1 MELPNP
7 ISPRV
12 QQPPI
17 ISWEEQ
23 LHDHNQ
29 KIEEY
34 LQNRVFRGCTYES
47 TVKSARTVLKRLFD
61 LVPIPDPNHPDG
73 HRHILVWEF
82 LDPVRGSS
90 RFGVLMSS
98 LLQGNLAYGTRR
110 RYLTELRA
118 FCDYVVAKPN
128 IPGSSNLTII
138 EKYGPIALPF
148 TKYDLPV
155 HAQDRP
161 TKPRYALSAEV
172 RDEFYEFLRTE
183 HLPNHPVPHL
193 GAQDYVAIVLQT
205 EIGARTSELLGIRS
219 SGASC
224 DIDWQA
230 GRVRLFGKAK
240 AFSGKRVRT
249 VPLTAFAMEVLRV
262 FEKVFKPMFPRRGDE
277 SEYLFLDKDGDP
289 LMDHQYIYNF
299 RKIVELA
306 REAGVPLPEDLRPH
320 DLRRTCAT
328 LALEQNPLEYRK
340 VLRKLGHTYPSSA
353 APYLI
358 ATDADVEDEQ
368 GDLID
373 IFIDPDMEKRG
384 TK

>member
-1 MELPNP
+1 MEFLNPN
-7 ISPRV
+7 SPRV
-12 QQPPI
+12 QQPPV

-23 LHDHNQ
+23 LQDHNQ

-34 LQNRVFRGCTYES
+34 LENRVFRGCTYES
-47 TVKSARTVLKRLFD
+47 TVRSARAVLKRLFD
-61 LVPIPDPNHPDG
+61 LVPIEDPKHPHG
-73 HRHILVWEF
+73 HRQILVWEL
-82 LDPVRGSS
+82 LDPVHGSS
-90 RFGVLMSS
+90 RLGVLMSS
-98 LLQGNLAYGTRR
+98 LLQCNLAHGTRR
-110 RYLTELRA
+110 RYLIELRS
-118 FCDYVVAKPN
+118 FCDYVLAKPN
-128 IPGSSNLTII
+128 IPGSNLTII
-138 EKYGPIALPF
+138 EKYGPIAVTS

-155 HAQDRP
+155 HTQDRP

-172 RDEFYEFLRTE
+172 RDEFYEFLRTKY
-183 HLPNHPVPHL
+183 LPNHSLPHL
-193 GAQDYVAIVLQT
+193 GAQDYMAIVLQT

-224 DIDWQA
+224 DIDRQA

-249 VPLTAFAMEVLRV
+249 VPLTAFATEVLCV
-262 FEKVFKPMFPRRGDE
+262 FEQIFKPMFPRRDATE
-277 SEYLFLDKDGDP
+277 CLFLDKDGDR
-289 LMDHQYIYNF
+289 LMAHQYFYNF
-299 RKIVELA
+299 RKMVDLA
-306 REAGVPLPEDLRPH
+306 RDAGVPLPEDLRPH

-328 LALEQNPLEYRK
+328 LELEQNPLEYRK

-373 IFIDPDMEKRG
+373 IFINPDIEKRR
-384 TK
+384 KK

>member
-7 ISPRV
+7 ISPRA

-23 LHDHNQ
+23 LQDHNQ

-47 TVKSARTVLKRLFD
+47 TVRSARAVLKRLFD
-61 LVPIPDPNHPDG
+61 LVPIQDPNHPG
-73 HRHILVWEF
+73 GRRHMLVWEF
-82 LDPVRGSS
+82 LDPVHGSS

-98 LLQGNLAYGTRR
+98 LLHGNLAHGTRR
-110 RYLTELRA
+110 RYLTELRS
-118 FCDYVVAKPN
+118 FCDYVLAKPN
-128 IPGSSNLTII
+128 IPDSNLTIV
-138 EKYGPIALPF
+138 EKYGPIALTF
-148 TKYDLPV
+148 TKFDLPV
-155 HAQDRP
+155 HAHDRP
-161 TKPRYALSAEV
+161 TKRRYALSAEV

-183 HLPNHPVPHL
+183 YLPNHPLPHVW
-193 GAQDYVAIVLQT
+193 AQDYTAIILQT
-205 EIGARTSELLGIRS
+205 EIGARTSELLAIRS

-230 GRVRLFGKAK
+230 GRVRLFGTAK

-249 VPLTAFAMEVLRV
+249 VPLTAFAMEVLCV
-262 FEKVFKPMFPRRGDE
+262 FEKIFKPIFPRRDATE
-277 SEYLFLDKDGDP
+277 WLFLDRGGDR
-289 LMDHQYIYNF
+289 LTHHQYFYIF
-299 RKIVELA
+299 RRIVDRA
-306 REAGVPLPEDLRPH
+306 RDAGVSLPEDLRPH

-373 IFIDPDMEKRG
+373 IFISTDIEKRR
-384 TK
+384 KE

>member
-1 MELPNP
+1 MEVPNP

-12 QQPPI
+12 QQPPV

-47 TVKSARTVLKRLFD
+47 TVRSARAVLRRLFD
-61 LVPIPDPNHPDG
+61 LVQIQDANHPNG
-73 HRHILVWEF
+73 HRQLLVWEF

-98 LLQGNLAYGTRR
+98 LLHGNLAHGTRR
-110 RYLTELRA
+110 RYLTELRS
-118 FCDYVVAKPN
+118 FCDYVLAKPN
-128 IPGSSNLTII
+128 IPGSSLTII
-138 EKYGPIALPF
+138 EKYGPIAVTF
-148 TKYDLPV
+148 TKFDLPV
-155 HAQDRP
+155 HTHDRP

-172 RDEFYEFLRTE
+172 RDQFYEFLRTE
-183 HLPNHPVPHL
+183 YLPNHPVPHL
-193 GAQDYVAIVLQT
+193 AAQDYLAIILQT

-249 VPLTAFAMEVLRV
+249 VPLTAFAKEVLRV
-262 FEKVFKPMFPRRGDE
+262 FEEVFKPMFPRCDAN
-277 SEYLFLDKDGDP
+277 EYLFLDKGGDR
-289 LMDHQYIYNF
+289 LMAHQYFYIF
-299 RKIVELA
+299 RRIVDLA
-306 REAGVPLPEDLRPH
+306 RDAGVPLPEDLRPH

-328 LALEQNPLEYRK
+328 LELEQNPLGYQK

-373 IFIDPDMEKRG
+373 IFINPDMEKRG
-384 TK
+384 KK

>member
-1 MELPNP
+1 MEFPNP
-7 ISPRV
+7 KSPRV

-23 LHDHNQ
+23 LQDHNQ

-34 LQNRVFRGCTYES
+34 LQNRVFRGCSYES
-47 TVKSARTVLKRLFD
+47 TVRGARTVLKRLFD
-61 LVPIPDPNHPDG
+61 LVPIEDPNHPG
-73 HRHILVWEF
+73 GRRHMLVWEL
-82 LDPVRGSS
+82 LDAVRGSS
-90 RFGVLMSS
+90 RCGVLMSS
-98 LLQGNLAYGTRR
+98 LLQGNLAHGTRR
-110 RYLTELRA
+110 RYLTELRS
-118 FCDYVVAKPN
+118 FCDYVLAKPN
-128 IPGSSNLTII
+128 IPGSSLTII
-138 EKYGPIALPF
+138 EKYGPIAVTF

-161 TKPRYALSAEV
+161 TKPRYALSTEV
-172 RDEFYEFLRTE
+172 RDEFYEFLRIE
-183 HLPNHPVPHL
+183 YLPNHPVPHL
-193 GAQDYVAIVLQT
+193 GAQDYTAIVLQT

-219 SGASC
+219 SGKTC
-224 DIDWQA
+224 DIDWQLD
-230 GRVRLFGKAK
+230 RVRLFGKAK

-262 FEKVFKPMFPRRGDE
+262 FEKIFKPMFPRRGDE

>member
-1 MELPNP
+1 MEVPNP

-12 QQPPI
+12 KQPPI

-47 TVKSARTVLKRLFD
+47 TVRSARAVLRRLFD
-61 LVPIPDPNHPDG
+61 LVQIQDANHPNG
-73 HRHILVWEF
+73 HRQLLVWEF

-98 LLQGNLAYGTRR
+98 LLQGNLAHGTRR
-110 RYLTELRA
+110 RYLTELRS
-118 FCDYVVAKPN
+118 FCDYVLAKPN
-128 IPGSSNLTII
+128 IPGSNLTII
-138 EKYGPIALPF
+138 EKYGPIAVTF
-148 TKYDLPV
+148 TKFDLPV
-155 HAQDRP
+155 HAHDRP
-161 TKPRYALSAEV
+161 IKPRYALSAEV
-172 RDEFYEFLRTE
+172 RDQFYEFLRTE
-183 HLPNHPVPHL
+183 YLPNHPLPHL
-193 GAQDYVAIVLQT
+193 GAQDYLAIILQT

-249 VPLTAFAMEVLRV
+249 VPLTAFAKEVLRV
-262 FEKVFKPMFPRRGDE
+262 FEEIFKPMFPRCDAN
-277 SEYLFLDKDGDP
+277 EYLFLDKGGDR
-289 LMDHQYIYNF
+289 LMAHQYFYIF
-299 RKIVELA
+299 RRIVDLA
-306 REAGVPLPEDLRPH
+306 RDAGVPLPEDLRPH

-328 LALEQNPLEYRK
+328 LELEQNPLGYQK

-373 IFIDPDMEKRG
+373 IFIDPDIEKRR
-384 TK
+384 KK

>member
-12 QQPPI
+12 QQPI

-61 LVPIPDPNHPDG
+61 LVPIQDPNHPDG

-110 RYLTELRA
+110 RYLTELRS
-118 FCDYVVAKPN
+118 FCDFVVAKPN
-128 IPGSSNLTII
+128 IPGSNLTII

-172 RDEFYEFLRTE
+172 RDQFYEFLGTE

-193 GAQDYVAIVLQT
+193 GAQDYVAIILQT

-249 VPLTAFAMEVLRV
+249 VPLTAFATEVLRV
-262 FEKVFKPMFPRRGDE
+262 FEEIFKPMFPRHDA
-277 SEYLFLDKDGDP
+277 SEYLFLDQGGNP
-289 LMDHQYIYNF
+289 LMAHQYFYIF
-299 RKIVELA
+299 RRIVELA
-306 REAGVPLPEDLRPH
+306 RDAGVPLPEELRPH

-373 IFIDPDMEKRG
+373 IFISTDIEKRR
-384 TK
+384 KK

>member
-7 ISPRV
+7 ISPSL

-47 TVKSARTVLKRLFD
+47 TVRSARAVLKRLFD
-61 LVPIPDPNHPDG
+61 LVLIEDPNHPDG
-73 HRHILVWEF
+73 RRPIFVWEL
-82 LDPVRGSS
+82 LDLVRGAS
-90 RFGVLMSS
+90 RLGALMSS
-98 LLQGNLAYGTRR
+98 LLQGNLAHGTRR
-110 RYLTELRA
+110 RYLTELRS
-118 FCDYVVAKPN
+118 FCDYVLAKPN

-138 EKYGPIALPF
+138 EKYGPIALTF
-148 TKYDLPV
+148 TKFDLPV
-155 HAQDRP
+155 HAHDRP
-161 TKPRYALSAEV
+161 TKRRYALSAEA
-172 RDEFYEFLRTE
+172 RDQFYEFLRTE
-183 HLPNHPVPHL
+183 YLPNHSLPHL
-193 GAQDYVAIVLQT
+193 AAQGYTAIVLQT
-205 EIGARTSELLGIRS
+205 EIGARTSELLAIRS

-249 VPLTAFAMEVLRV
+249 VPLPAFAMEVLRV
-262 FEKVFKPMFPRRGDE
+262 FEKIFKPLFPRRDAP
-277 SEYLFLDKDGDP
+277 EYLFLDKSGDR
-289 LMDHQYIYNF
+289 LTDQQYFYIF
-299 RKIVELA
+299 RRIVDLA
-306 REAGVPLPEDLRPH
+306 RDAGVPLPEDLRPH
-320 DLRRTCAT
+320 DLRRTYAT
-328 LALEQNPLEYRK
+328 LELEQNPLDYRR
-340 VLRKLGHTYPSSA
+340 VLRNLGHSYPSSA

-358 ATDADVEDEQ
+358 ATDADVQDEQ

-373 IFIDPDMEKRG
+373 IFINPDTEKRG
-384 TK
+384 TE

>member
-1 MELPNP
+1 MSAL
-7 ISPRV
+7 I
-12 QQPPI
+12 
-17 ISWEEQ
+17 
-23 LHDHNQ
+23 
-29 KIEEY
+29 
-34 LQNRVFRGCTYES
+34 QN
-47 TVKSARTVLKRLFD
+47 
-61 LVPIPDPNHPDG
+61 
-73 HRHILVWEF
+73 
-82 LDPVRGSS
+82 
-90 RFGVLMSS
+90 
-98 LLQGNLAYGTRR
+98 NLAHGTRR

-128 IPGSSNLTII
+128 IPGSSLTII
-138 EKYGPIALPF
+138 DKYGPIALSF

-155 HAQDRP
+155 HTQDRP

-183 HLPNHPVPHL
+183 YLPNHPLPHL
-193 GAQDYVAIVLQT
+193 GAQGYTAIVLQA

-219 SGASC
+219 SGVSC
-224 DIDWQA
+224 DIDWRA
-230 GRVRLFGKAK
+230 GRARLFGKAK

-249 VPLTAFAMEVLRV
+249 VPLTAFATEVLHV
-262 FEKVFKPMFPRRGDE
+262 FEKIFKPMFPRHDA
-277 SEYLFLDKDGDP
+277 SEYLFLDKGGDP
-289 LMDHQYIYNF
+289 LLDHQYIYNF

-306 REAGVPLPEDLRPH
+306 RDAGVPVPEDLRPH

-328 LALEQNPLEYRK
+328 LALEQNPLEYRQ

-373 IFIDPDMEKRG
+373 IFINPDIEKRR
-384 TK
+384 KK

>member
-1 MELPNP
+1 MEVPNP

-47 TVKSARTVLKRLFD
+47 TVRSARAVLRRLFD
-61 LVPIPDPNHPDG
+61 LVQIQDANHPNG
-73 HRHILVWEF
+73 HRQLLVWEF
-82 LDPVRGSS
+82 LDPERGSS
-90 RFGVLMSS
+90 RFGLLMSS
-98 LLQGNLAYGTRR
+98 LLQGNLAHGTRR
-110 RYLTELRA
+110 RYLTELRS
-118 FCDYVVAKPN
+118 FCDYVLAKPN
-128 IPGSSNLTII
+128 IPGSNLTII
-138 EKYGPIALPF
+138 EKYGPIAVTF
-148 TKYDLPV
+148 TKFDLPV
-155 HAQDRP
+155 HAHDRP

-172 RDEFYEFLRTE
+172 RDQFYEFLRTE
-183 HLPNHPVPHL
+183 YLPNHPVPHL
-193 GAQDYVAIVLQT
+193 GAQDYLAIILQT

-230 GRVRLFGKAK
+230 DRVRLFGKAK

-249 VPLTAFAMEVLRV
+249 VPLTAFAKEVLRV
-262 FEKVFKPMFPRRGDE
+262 FEEVFKPMFPRCDAN
-277 SEYLFLDKDGDP
+277 EYLFLDKGGDR
-289 LMDHQYIYNF
+289 LMAHQYFYIF
-299 RKIVELA
+299 RRIVDLA
-306 REAGVPLPEDLRPH
+306 RDAGVPLPEDLRPH

-328 LALEQNPLEYRK
+328 LELEQNPLGYQK

-373 IFIDPDMEKRG
+373 IFINPDVEKRG
-384 TK
+384 KK

>member
-7 ISPRV
+7 KSPRI

-23 LHDHNQ
+23 LQDHNQ

-34 LQNRVFRGCTYES
+34 LQNRVFRGCAYES
-47 TVKSARTVLKRLFD
+47 TVRSARAALKRLFD
-61 LVPIPDPNHPDG
+61 LVPIEDPKHPDG
-73 HRHILVWEF
+73 HRQMLVWEL
-82 LDPVRGSS
+82 LDPLRGSS
-90 RFGVLMSS
+90 RFGVLMSA
-98 LLQGNLAYGTRR
+98 LLQNNLAHGTRR
-110 RYLTELRA
+110 RYLTELRS
-118 FCDYVVAKPN
+118 FCDYVLAKPN

-138 EKYGPIALPF
+138 EKYGPIALTF

-155 HAQDRP
+155 HTHDRP
-161 TKPRYALSAEV
+161 TKRRYALSAEV

-183 HLPNHPVPHL
+183 YLPNQVLPHL
-193 GAQDYVAIVLQT
+193 GAQDYTAIVLQA
-205 EIGARTSELLGIRS
+205 EIGARTSELLAIRS
-219 SGASC
+219 SGESC

-249 VPLTAFAMEVLRV
+249 VPLPAFAMEVLRV
-262 FEKVFKPMFPRRGDE
+262 FEKIFKPMFPRRDAT
-277 SEYLFLDKDGDP
+277 EYLFLDKSGDR
-289 LMDHQYIYNF
+289 LTDQQYFYIF
-299 RKIVELA
+299 RRIVDLA
-306 REAGVPLPEDLRPH
+306 RDAGVPLPEDLRPH
-320 DLRRTCAT
+320 DLRRTYAT
-328 LALEQNPLEYRK
+328 LELEQNPLEYRK
-340 VLRKLGHTYPSSA
+340 VLRKLGHSYPSSA

-373 IFIDPDMEKRG
+373 IFINPDTEKRG
-384 TK
+384 TE

>member
-7 ISPRV
+7 ISPSL

-47 TVKSARTVLKRLFD
+47 TVRSARAALKRLFD
-61 LVPIPDPNHPDG
+61 LVPIKDPKHPDG
-73 HRHILVWEF
+73 HRQILVWEL
-82 LDPVRGSS
+82 LDLVRGSS
-90 RFGVLMSS
+90 RVGVLMSS
-98 LLQGNLAYGTRR
+98 LLQGNLAHGTRR
-110 RYLTELRA
+110 RYLTELRS
-118 FCDYVVAKPN
+118 FCDYVLAKPN
-128 IPGSSNLTII
+128 IPGSNLTIV

-155 HAQDRP
+155 HTQDRP

-183 HLPNHPVPHL
+183 YLPNHSLPHL
-193 GAQDYVAIVLQT
+193 GAQGYTAIVLQT
-205 EIGARTSELLGIRS
+205 EIGARASELLGIRS

-230 GRVRLFGKAK
+230 SRVRLFGKAK

-262 FEKVFKPMFPRRGDE
+262 FEKIFKPMFPRRDAT
-277 SEYLFLDKDGDP
+277 EYLFLDKSGDR
-289 LMDHQYIYNF
+289 LTHQQYFYNF
-299 RKIVELA
+299 RRIVDLA
-306 REAGVPLPEDLRPH
+306 REAGVPLPEDLRSH
-320 DLRRTCAT
+320 DLRRTYAT
-328 LALEQNPLEYRK
+328 LELERNPMAYRK
-340 VLRKLGHTYPSSA
+340 VLRNLGHTYPSSI

-373 IFIDPDMEKRG
+373 IFISIDIEKRR
-384 TK
+384 KK